1 MGLIRA
7 AVGTIGGTLADQWLE
22 AIEPAKIDNTILATY
37 GVSVSRRKNA
47 RGSNRKGTED
57 VISNGSI
64 IHVPENVFMLLV
76 DGGKIISAT
85 DQPGYYQVDNSRSP
99 SIFFQS
105 DENVTL
111 PGYNNTERN
120 AIQRPGGIVN
130 TLKDSWERFKFGG
143 TTPLKQ
149 RVIYINKQGYFD
161 FLFDG
166 SYNFTD
172 GIAVLS

>member
-64 IHVPENVFMLLV
+64 NVKESTLEN
-76 DGGKIISAT
+76 IIYT
-85 DQPGYYQVDNSRSP
+85 
-99 SIFFQS
+99 
-105 DENVTL
+105 
-111 PGYNNTERN
+111 
-120 AIQRPGGIVN
+120 
-130 TLKDSWERFKFGG
+130 
-143 TTPLKQ
+143 
-149 RVIYINKQGYFD
+149 
-161 FLFDG
+161 
-166 SYNFTD
+166 
-172 GIAVLS
+172 